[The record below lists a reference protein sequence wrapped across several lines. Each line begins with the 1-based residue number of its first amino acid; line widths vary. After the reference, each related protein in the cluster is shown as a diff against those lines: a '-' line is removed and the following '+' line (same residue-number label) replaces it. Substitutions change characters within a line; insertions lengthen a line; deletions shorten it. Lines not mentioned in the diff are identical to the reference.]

1 MYNKNYLKNV
11 LIFGATGMVGSLV
24 AQEISKYNVNL
35 ILQGKTKKK
44 LETLHDLIV
53 KKKINVSLLEL
64 DLLNKQ
70 YINNLH
76 ATILQRFERIDF
88 FINAV
93 GFIEKICPLTDLKN
107 EEWDQLIE
115 INLSSN
121 WRLVKELEPLLKQSK
136 NPKIIFFNNKDA
148 VNGSPYYNAYAVSKS
163 ALKTMINLYNEEKKK
178 FKYEIK
184 MIYLPKSRSGV
195 YRRIYSKNQ
204 ISQKAINMIKENI
217 KSLFED

>member
-136 NPKIIFFNNKDA
+136 NPKIIFFSNKNA